1 MENISNNMEGN
12 NEMQL
17 IPLLKLCYHKFLQNW
32 YWFTLSV
39 IVCVALGWIY
49 LQRQSRVY
57 ERQSVMLIEEANTSG
72 GNMPN
77 MRRASRSNMTSLL
90 ELNGVSVGDNLKNE
104 IFIISSKRLMQRV
117 VEKLN
122 LDVDYLIDE
131 GLHHVPLYKDERPVE
146 IIFQSPYT
154 QEMAAKTK
162 QASLNFDVKK
172 KNANTVVLTGFKDK
186 EGNKLPDIS
195 AQLGQTLQTPVGK
208 LSVLRGKSFNQ
219 WTDEEVHVSRMPISF
234 AANLYQSKLSA
245 SEFDKETSL
254 IVLTC
259 LDTHTKRA
267 DDILNT
273 LYDTYKEDVVENKNR
288 VALSTAQFIDERL
301 QIIGNELSTVETQLA
316 DFKKRN
322 QLIDFKLTSQ
332 AVLTETSTAHQQTL
346 AIETQLNVAQFLNE
360 YLSNHTNDKDLIPTL
375 NLGDAGVNQQ
385 IAAFNTLMNQRNTLA
400 SNSSEQQTVVR
411 EMDRQLTQTR
421 QAIASSLQNHI
432 NALKLQLRDARL
444 NENLLTGQIAG
455 APDMEKQGIDIQRQQ
470 ALKEALYT
478 YLLNK
483 REEVALQQA
492 INEANVRLVEGPIG
506 NRQVSPRSMVIML
519 LALGIG
525 FAIPALIIWLMM
537 TLDVTVHSRKD
548 IENATTIPLLGEI
561 PHMKNATGKTL
572 INELPNDAPLVEA
585 FRIMRFSLNYIRHAT
600 QVIMT
605 TSTTPGQ
612 GKSFISRNVCIT
624 FAMMGKRT
632 LLIDAD
638 IRKRTLSAHFGH
650 HMGLTAYLSDNF
662 TKVEDII
669 VKDGIAPGVDF
680 MPAGSLPPNPSEL
693 LMSDR
698 LDELMGKLREQ
709 YDQIII
715 DCTPMFSVADAGIVN
730 RVVDITFFVVRA
742 GVQER
747 DFLPELERMYQEN
760 RLENLCIVLNDV
772 KENASRY
779 GSNYGSGYGYGY
791 GYGRKQTRKSG
802 ILRRLR
808 H

>member
-17 IPLLKLCYHKFLQNW
+17 IPMLKLCYHKFLQNW

-154 QEMAAKTK
+154 EEMAAKTK

-219 WTDEEVHVSRMPISF
+219 WTDEAVHVSRMPISF

-400 SNSSEQQTVVR
+400 SNSSEQQSMVR

-470 ALKEALYT
+470 ALKESLYT

-680 MPAGSLPPNPSEL
+680 MPAGSLPPHPSEL

-730 RVVDITFFVVRA
+730 RVVDITFFVIRA

-791 GYGRKQTRKSG
+791 GYGRKQSRKSG

>member
-17 IPLLKLCYHKFLQNW
+17 IPMLKLCYHKFLQNW

-154 QEMAAKTK
+154 EEMAAKTK

-208 LSVLRGKSFNQ
+208 LSVLRGKSFDQ
-219 WTDEEVHVSRMPISF
+219 WANEEVHVSRMPISF

-400 SNSSEQQTVVR
+400 SNSSEQQSMVR

-470 ALKEALYT
+470 ALKESLYT

-791 GYGRKQTRKSG
+791 GYGRTQSRKSG

>member
-219 WTDEEVHVSRMPISF
+219 WTDEAVHVSRMPISF

-346 AIETQLNVAQFLNE
+346 TIETQLNVAQFLNE

-709 YDQIII
+709 YDQIIV
-715 DCTPMFSVADAGIVN
+715 DCTPMFAVADAGIVN
-730 RVVDITFFVVRA
+730 RVVDITFFVIRA

>member
-17 IPLLKLCYHKFLQNW
+17 IPLLKLCYHKFVQNW

-49 LQRQSRVY
+49 QQRQSRIY
-57 ERQSVMLIEEANTSG
+57 ERQSVMLIEEANGTSG
-72 GNMPN
+72 SMSNLRRGN
-77 MRRASRSNMTSLL
+77 RSNMTSLL

-154 QEMAAKTK
+154 EEMAAKAK
-162 QASLNFDVKK
+162 KPSISFEVKK
-172 KNANTVVLTGFKDK
+172 VNGNTVKLTNFKDE
-186 EGNKLPDIS
+186 EGNKLPDIN
-195 AQLGQTLQTPVGK
+195 AQLGQTLQTPAGK

-219 WTDEEVHVSRMPISF
+219 WTNEEIRVVRMPVSL
-234 AANLYQSKLSA
+234 AANVYQSKLTA

-259 LDTHTKRA
+259 QDTHTKRA

-288 VALSTAQFIDERL
+288 VALSTAKFIDERL
-301 QIIGNELSTVETQLA
+301 QIIGNELSTVETELA

-332 AVLTETSTAHQQTL
+332 AVLNETSTARQQTL
-346 AIETQLNVAQFLNE
+346 AIETQLNVAQFLND
-360 YLSNHTNDKDLIPTL
+360 YLGNHTNDNDLIPTL
-375 NLGDAGVNQQ
+375 NLGDAAVNQQ
-385 IAAFNTLMNQRNTLA
+385 IAAFNTLMNQRNSLA
-400 SNSSEQQTVVR
+400 NNSSEQQTVVR
-411 EMDRQLTQTR
+411 EMDRQLAQTR
-421 QAIASSLQNHI
+421 KIIASSLQNHI
-432 NALKLQLRDARL
+432 SALRLQLRDARN

-470 ALKEALYT
+470 ALKETLYT

-506 NRQVSPRSMVIML
+506 NKRVSPRSMVIML
-519 LALGIG
+519 LALCIG
-525 FAIPALIIWLMM
+525 VAIPAFIIWLLM
-537 TLDVTVHSRKD
+537 TIDVTVHSRKD

-638 IRKRTLSAHFGH
+638 IRKRTLSSHFGH
-650 HMGLTAYLSDNF
+650 HLGLTAYLSDEL
-662 TKVEDII
+662 TKIEDII
-669 VKDGIAPGVDF
+669 VKDGLTEGVDF
-680 MPAGSLPPNPSEL
+680 IPAGSLPPNPSEL
-693 LMSDR
+693 LMSER
-698 LDELMGKLREQ
+698 LEELIEKLRDR

-747 DFLPELERMYQEN
+747 DFLPELERMYQDD
-760 RLENLCIVLNDV
+760 RLKNLCIVLNDV
-772 KENASRY
+772 KESGSRY
-779 GSNYGSGYGYGY
+779 GSNYGAGYGYGY
-791 GYGRKQTRKSG
+791 GYGRSQKRKSG
-802 ILRRLR
+802 ILKRLR

>member
-154 QEMAAKTK
+154 EEMAAKTK

-219 WTDEEVHVSRMPISF
+219 WANEEVHVSRMPISF

-791 GYGRKQTRKSG
+791 GYGRTQSRKSG

>member
-219 WTDEEVHVSRMPISF
+219 WANEEVHVSRMPISF

-779 GSNYGSGYGYGY
+779 GGNYGSGYGYGY
-791 GYGRKQTRKSG
+791 GYGRTQSRKSG

>member
-17 IPLLKLCYHKFLQNW
+17 IPMLKLCYHKFLQNW

-219 WTDEEVHVSRMPISF
+219 WANEEVHVSRMPISF

-730 RVVDITFFVVRA
+730 RVVDITFFVIRA

-791 GYGRKQTRKSG
+791 GYGRKQSRKSG

>member
-219 WTDEEVHVSRMPISF
+219 WTDEAVHVSRMPISF

-791 GYGRKQTRKSG
+791 GYGRTQSRKSG

>member
-17 IPLLKLCYHKFLQNW
+17 IPMLKLCYHKFLQNW

-154 QEMAAKTK
+154 EEMAAKTK

-219 WTDEEVHVSRMPISF
+219 WTDEAVHVSRMPISF

-400 SNSSEQQTVVR
+400 SNSSEQQSMVR

-470 ALKEALYT
+470 ALKESLYT

-519 LALGIG
+519 LALCIG

-791 GYGRKQTRKSG
+791 GYGRKQSRKSG

>member
-17 IPLLKLCYHKFLQNW
+17 IPMLKLCYHKFLQNW

-154 QEMAAKTK
+154 EEMAAKTK

-172 KNANTVVLTGFKDK
+172 KNGNTVVLTGFKDK

-219 WTDEEVHVSRMPISF
+219 WANEEVHVSRMPISF
-234 AANLYQSKLSA
+234 AASLYQSKLSA

-400 SNSSEQQTVVR
+400 SNSSEQQSMVR

-470 ALKEALYT
+470 ALKESLYT

-680 MPAGSLPPNPSEL
+680 IPAGSLPPNPSEL

-709 YDQIII
+709 YDQIIV
-715 DCTPMFSVADAGIVN
+715 DCTPMFAVADAGIVN
-730 RVVDITFFVVRA
+730 RVVDITFFVIRA

-779 GSNYGSGYGYGY
+779 GGNYGSGYGYGY
-791 GYGRKQTRKSG
+791 GYGRTQSRKSG